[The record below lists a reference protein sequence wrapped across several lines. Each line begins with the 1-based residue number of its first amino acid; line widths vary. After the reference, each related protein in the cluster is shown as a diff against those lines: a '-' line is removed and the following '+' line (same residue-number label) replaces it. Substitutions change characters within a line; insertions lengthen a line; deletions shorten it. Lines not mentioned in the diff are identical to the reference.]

1 MAVTQNDASTPVQV
15 PAGQNWKCQC
25 GFDNRPTNLICG
37 GANQQYGC
45 GTPRPGVQ
53 VNPNLV
59 EAKQITDQLQQYL
72 QQFAP
77 PNVGNL
83 SAEALNSVFEG
94 LKAILGKVIESQ
106 GQNVQGQSLQQ
117 VVQVIAQAKL
127 FSENQSKFIEAHI
140 IACATAMKD
149 NPNITLSDEQKGIIL
164 KTIFS
169 TMANIGQRILP
180 WVANGCNG
188 KPPGEQQGWG
198 RKRWGRGGRRRGR
211 GRGGRRGPPKPP
223 PGAPS
228 DPNDPNFDLCWA
240 FVRGKC
246 KRGQSCKW
254 RHGQPAPGTVL
265 NIGAP
270 QGNVCAPA
278 GGQQNNAFSQ
288 LQNMV
293 STPQNKPND
302 TPSIF
307 GNMSNAL

>member
-53 VNPNLV
+53 VNPMLV

-83 SAEALNSVFEG
+83 SAEALNSIFDG
-94 LKAILGKVIESQ
+94 LKAILGKIIESQ

-127 FSENQSKFIEAHI
+127 FSENQSKFIEAHV

-149 NPNITLSDEQKGIIL
+149 NPNITLTDEQKGIIL

-169 TMANIGQRILP
+169 TMANIGPKSTSLGCQR
-180 WVANGCNG
+180 
-188 KPPGEQQGWG
+188 
-198 RKRWGRGGRRRGR
+198 
-211 GRGGRRGPPKPP
+211 
-223 PGAPS
+223 
-228 DPNDPNFDLCWA
+228 
-240 FVRGKC
+240 
-246 KRGQSCKW
+246 
-254 RHGQPAPGTVL
+254 
-265 NIGAP
+265 
-270 QGNVCAPA
+270 
-278 GGQQNNAFSQ
+278 
-288 LQNMV
+288 M
-293 STPQNKPND
+293 
-302 TPSIF
+302 
-307 GNMSNAL
+307 